1 MENNGF
7 IAAIKKLIDP
17 GGHSHKKTAENKDI
31 DKNKDISAET
41 EEEFVDDLPGKYK
54 RVNENIEL
62 LSKQVMKNSYIKTI
76 ENNLREIEEAVNGK
90 GNPGVSVTS
99 FEELKKKYNIGMEK
113 QRALRKNTR
122 ELIKSNQ
129 IENEGMDLKAPV
141 REIPEKERMNL
152 TMHM

>member
-1 MENNGF
+1 MENKGF
-7 IAAIKKLIDP
+7 IAAIKNLIDP
-17 GGHSHKKTAENKDI
+17 GGHSHKKPAENKDI

-41 EEEFVDDLPGKYK
+41 EEEFADDLPGKYK

-62 LSKQVMKNSYIKTI
+62 LSKQVTKNSYIKTI
-76 ENNLREIEEAVNGK
+76 ENNLREIEEAVNRK
-90 GNPGVSVTS
+90 DNPGVSVTS

-129 IENEGMDLKAPV
+129 MENEGMDLKAPV